1 MDAEPDIFLFPLVL
15 REVETRE
22 ESNHTNDAFGWI
34 SYRPK
39 NK

>member
-1 MDAEPDIFLFPLVL
+1 MDAQPDILLFPLVL
-15 REVETRE
+15 RAMETRE
-22 ESNHTNDAFGWI
+22 KSYHTDDASGWI